1 MGWRSRKVRQ
11 SLSTVA
17 EAGLIMCGIAGHA
30 VPPEFLP
37 LAASVRAAT
46 RRLAHRGPDGEG
58 FAELPQVCLGHRRL
72 GVIDLAGSNQPWV
85 SSDRRY
91 TMVFNGEIYNYLE
104 LRKPLEAL
112 GVHFRSAGDTEVLME
127 SYRHWGEGCLTK
139 LNGMF
144 SFAIW
149 DRDLRRLFLARDRVG
164 KKPLYYTALPEKHG
178 GGLAFASEL
187 SALAVFPGVGDA
199 VDSQAVSDYFAY
211 QYIPF
216 DRTIFSGAHKLP
228 PGHSL
233 TWEAGQTTVARYW
246 QPPHPETAMPRNGC
260 ADEGD
265 FQEELR
271 ALVDDATRL
280 RLRADVPLGAFLSGG
295 VDSAIVVSS
304 IQRQCADLH
313 TYTIGFDDATFDERD
328 TARASASHFGTHH
341 HEQVFHLDPEK
352 LLPRLVSRFGEP
364 FADIS
369 ALPTWYLCQEAR
381 KTLTVAL
388 SGDGGDEL
396 FGGYRRYLAGRWV
409 DSYLRWPKPLRG
421 IMETLVAR
429 LPDSDSYF
437 GKSRLK
443 QLKLF
448 LDLSRRHAA
457 SPQDCLPQ
465 IFSLAERLALLQPDM
480 APAADNNVISR
491 FGLEKLGQVER
502 MMLADLQAYLSE
514 DILTKVDRVSMDH
527 SLEVRSPLLD
537 YRVVEFACR
546 LPLRDKIRGA
556 TQKWLLKKAFAERL
570 PEHVLRSPKQGFAVP
585 VGRLLRNGMKKTFE
599 DQLFISSGVYSFIRQ
614 GEVERLWGEHQS
626 GRRDHGLK
634 LWTILTYAYW
644 FHSWENASK

>member
-1 MGWRSRKVRQ
+1 
-11 SLSTVA
+11 
-17 EAGLIMCGIAGHA
+17 MCGIAGHA
-30 VPPEFLP
+30 VPAEFAP
-37 LAASVRAAT
+37 LTASVRAAT

-72 GVIDLAGSNQPWV
+72 GVIDLAGSRQPWV
-85 SSDRRY
+85 SSDQRY
-91 TMVFNGEIYNYLE
+91 TLVFNGEIYNYLE
-104 LRKPLEAL
+104 LRKNLETL

-127 SYRHWGEGCLTK
+127 AYRHWGEDCLSR

-149 DRDLRRLFLARDRVG
+149 DRDMRRLFLARDRVG
-164 KKPLYYTALPEKHG
+164 KKPLYYAALSEKYG

-187 SALAVFPGVGDA
+187 SALAVFPGVSDT

-216 DRTIFSGAHKLP
+216 DRTIYSAARKLP
-228 PGHSL
+228 PAHSL
-233 TWEAGQTTVARYW
+233 TWEDGQTTVARYW
-246 QPPHPETAMPRNGC
+246 QPPHPATSISRNSG
-260 ADEGD
+260 ADELD
-265 FQEELR
+265 LQEELR
-271 ALVDDATRL
+271 SLVDDATHL

-295 VDSAIVVSS
+295 VDSAIIVASMKPW
-304 IQRQCADLH
+304 CADLH

-328 TARASASHFGTHH
+328 VARASAAHFCTQH

-364 FADIS
+364 FADPS

-409 DSYLRWPKPLRG
+409 DSYLRWPKPLRF
-421 IMETLVAR
+421 ILETLVAR

-465 IFSLAERLALLQPDM
+465 TFSLAERLALLQPDI
-480 APAADNNVISR
+480 APTADNNVVAH
-491 FGLEKLGQVER
+491 FGLNKLGQVER

-527 SLEVRSPLLD
+527 SLEVRAPLLD
-537 YRVVEFACR
+537 YRIVEFACR

-556 TQKWLLKKAFAERL
+556 NQKWLLKKTFAEHL
-570 PEHVLRSPKQGFAVP
+570 PQHALRNPKQGFAVP
-585 VGRLLRNGMKKTFE
+585 VGRLLRNSMKKTFE
-599 DQLFISSGVYSFIRQ
+599 DRLFISGDIYSFIRQ
-614 GEVERLWGEHQS
+614 NEVKCLWHEHQS
-626 GRRDHGLK
+626 GKRDHGLK
-634 LWTILTYAYW
+634 LWTILTFAYW
-644 FHSWENASK
+644 FDEWKNSSK

>member
-1 MGWRSRKVRQ
+1 
-11 SLSTVA
+11 
-17 EAGLIMCGIAGHA
+17 MCGIAGHV

-37 LAASVRAAT
+37 LTASVRAAT

-58 FAELPQVCLGHRRL
+58 FADSPQACLGHRRL
-72 GVIDLAGSNQPWV
+72 GVIDLAGSIQPWV
-85 SSDRRY
+85 SSDQRY
-91 TMVFNGEIYNYLE
+91 ALVFNGEIYNYLE
-104 LRKPLEAL
+104 LRKTLESL
-112 GVHFRSAGDTEVLME
+112 GISFRSAGDTEVLLE
-127 SYRHWGEGCLTK
+127 SFRCWGESCLNK

-149 DRDLRRLFLARDRVG
+149 DRDLRRLFLARDRLG
-164 KKPLYYTALPEKHG
+164 KKPLYYAELPERCG

-187 SALAVFPGVGDA
+187 SALAVFPGVGDTIDA
-199 VDSQAVSDYFAY
+199 QAVSDYFAY

-216 DRTIFSGAHKLP
+216 ERTIFSGAHKLL

-233 TWEAGQTTVARYW
+233 TWEAGQTRLTRYW
-246 QPPHPETAMPRNGC
+246 QPPFPGTSP
-260 ADEGD
+260 ADIAGVDDQAEALL
-265 FQEELR
+265 F
-271 ALVDDATRL
+271 LVDDATRI

-304 IQRQCADLH
+304 IKRQSTDLH
-313 TYTIGFDDATFDERD
+313 TYTVGFDDATFDEREA
-328 TARASASHFGTHH
+328 ARASAVHFGTRHD
-341 HEQVFHLDPEK
+341 EQVFHLDLEK
-352 LLPRLVSRFGEP
+352 LLPRLASRFGEP
-364 FADIS
+364 FADVS

-381 KTLTVAL
+381 KTVTVAL

-409 DSYLRWPKPLRG
+409 GSYLRWPKPLRSLL
-421 IMETLVAR
+421 ESLVAR

-448 LDLSRRHAA
+448 LELARRHAA

-465 IFSLAERLALLQPDM
+465 TFSLDERLTLLQPDM
-480 APAADNNVISR
+480 APAADNDVISR
-491 FGLEKLGQVER
+491 FGLTKLGQVER

-546 LPLRDKIRGA
+546 LPLRDKIRGP

-585 VGRLLRNGMKKTFE
+585 VGRLLRNSMKKTFE
-599 DQLFISSGVYSFIRQ
+599 DQLFTSSGINSYIKQ
-614 GEVERLWGEHQS
+614 PEVERLWREHQS

-634 LWTILTYAYW
+634 LWTALSFAYW
-644 FHSWENASK
+644 FHEWKNAAK